1 MGFIVKT
8 DKWAKLCIQRVI
20 YNQEVRW
27 KLIDGKL
34 LGGNNKEKENSG

>member
-8 DKWAKLCIQRVI
+8 DKWTKLCIQGVI
-20 YNQEVRW
+20 YSQGVGW

-34 LGGNNKEKENSG
+34 LGGNNKEKGNSG